1 MSGFG
6 GIFVA
11 AIIGMIFI
19 MSFSTMIQLYVN
31 SLMLYQMERSDY
43 KQKTNPVVDSG
54 KINGTYTFLINVTME
69 GVKSIKY
76 ENLKY
81 SDIFIVYYSDGI
93 KIIKKFEMGTGV
105 DKWEINRIFTGN
117 TEGEIINPIN
127 KTIQTGMWDPGETL
141 ELMITTSSS
150 IDENLWF
157 FSITLMDGGTCN
169 KTFD

>member
-19 MSFSTMIQLYVN
+19 ISFSTMIQLYVN

-43 KQKTNPVVDSG
+43 EQKTNPVVDSG

-76 ENLKY
+76 KNLKY

-117 TEGEIINPIN
+117 TEGEIINPMN
-127 KTIQTGMWDPGETL
+127 KTIQTGM
-141 ELMITTSSS
+141 
-150 IDENLWF
+150 
-157 FSITLMDGGTCN
+157 
-169 KTFD
+169 